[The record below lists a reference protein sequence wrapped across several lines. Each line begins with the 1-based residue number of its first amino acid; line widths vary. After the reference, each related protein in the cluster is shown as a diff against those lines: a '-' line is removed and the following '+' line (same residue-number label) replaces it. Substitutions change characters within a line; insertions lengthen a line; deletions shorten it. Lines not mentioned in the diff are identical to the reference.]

1 MTPTSSLA
9 ESSAS
14 GSLPLCVDLDGTLV
28 KSDMLLESLLLL
40 LKRNPLIIA
49 LLPWWLLRGRAH
61 LKQQI
66 AQRVRLNV
74 ACLPYQ
80 LDFLLFLTEQYQ
92 AGRRLVLATAADV
105 KIARD
110 IADHLGIFSEVVAS
124 DGRRNLSGGKK
135 LQALRARYAEGF
147 DYAGNALVDL
157 PIWRAAR
164 SAIAVNCGG
173 AVLRRARRNCRVQE
187 VFGDN
192 PSWMARLRAL
202 LKAMRIHQWVKNLLI
217 FVPLMMTHDVSLG
230 LWLNAAIGFIAFSL
244 CSSSVYLLN
253 DLLDLEADR
262 LHPKKRKRP
271 FAAGDLPVIAGL
283 IGGPLLLAMALGLA
297 LLLPPA
303 FMLTLVG
310 YFGLTLAYS
319 FYLKQVVLLDALVL
333 AMLYTSRIF
342 AGTYAVDV
350 PLSHWLLGF
359 SMFLFLSLALVK
371 RYSELHMLR
380 QQNRDAAKGR
390 GYFAGDL
397 EQLANLGAA
406 AGYISVLVLALY
418 ISSEE
423 VTIHYSHP
431 GLLWLVCPPLLYWVS
446 RVWLIAHRGQMHHDP
461 IVFAIKDRASY
472 LVGLLAGIA
481 IWLAL

>member
-1 MTPTSSLA
+1 
-9 ESSAS
+9 
-14 GSLPLCVDLDGTLV
+14 LDGTLI
-28 KSDMLLESLLLL
+28 KSDVLLESLLLL
-40 LKRNPLIIA
+40 IKRNPLTVL
-49 LLPWWLLRGRAH
+49 LLPWWLLRGRAYV
-61 LKQQI
+61 KQQI
-66 AQRVRLNV
+66 ARRTNLNPTI
-74 ACLPYQ
+74 LPYQ
-80 LDFLLFLTEQYQ
+80 LDLLQFLTAQYH
-92 AGRRLVLATAADV
+92 AGRRLVLATAADM
-105 KIARD
+105 KIARG
-110 IADHLGIFSEVVAS
+110 IADHLGIFSDVVAS
-124 DGRRNLSGGKK
+124 DGTRNLSGAKK
-135 LQALRARYAEGF
+135 LEALRARFDEGF
-147 DYAGNALVDL
+147 DYVGNGSVDL
-157 PIWRAAR
+157 PIWQEAR

-173 AVLRRARRNCRVQE
+173 ALLRKVRRDCRVRE
-187 VFGDN
+187 VFGDQRS
-192 PSWMARLRAL
+192 PATRLRAL
-202 LKAMRIHQWVKNLLI
+202 VKAMRVHQWVKNLLI
-217 FVPLMMTHDVSLG
+217 FVPLLTAHELSLG
-230 LWLNAAIGFIAFSL
+230 LWLNAVIAFIAFSL

-262 LHPKKRKRP
+262 QHPTKRNRP
-271 FAAGDLPVIAGL
+271 FAAGDLPLLTGL
-283 IGGPLLLAMALGLA
+283 IGAPLLLAMALALA

-303 FMLTLVG
+303 FMLALVG

-333 AMLYTSRIF
+333 ALLYTSRIF
-342 AGTYAVDV
+342 AGSYAVDV

-418 ISSEE
+418 ISSAE
-423 VTIHYSHP
+423 VAIRYSYP

-446 RVWLIAHRGQMHHDP
+446 RIWLIAHRGQMHHDP
-461 IVFAIKDRASY
+461 VVFAIKDRASY
-472 LVGLLAGIA
+472 VVGLLAGIA